1 MLDLLT
7 NQHRLCDG
15 ITRRNML
22 RGGALGVGGITLAD
36 LFRMQALAAESGEY
50 RTTPSK
56 KSVILLWQ
64 NGGPSHLET
73 YDLKPNAVREIRG
86 PFSPIKTNVP
96 GMELCELLP
105 MHAKIADKFTLIRSC
120 SHNYAGHNDGI
131 PVMMSGYPNWDES
144 KNESVHPEIGAVVSR
159 VFGQCHHGMPVAC
172 GMGAT
177 HYSYVPTTATGY
189 WGNMYRPPTVSEK
202 GLQNATATVDGRRLD
217 DRQTLLGQI
226 DRLRTDLDAG
236 AMNSFDAFNRQAFEI
251 IGGDRAR
258 VAFDLSKEDPKTR
271 ARYGEGWAQQA
282 LLARRLVEAGVSFV
296 TVGVPGGKEIY
307 NWDDHAVNGDL
318 PTAMRERL
326 PGLDQAVTA
335 LIEDIYQ
342 RGLDEEVLVIVTGE
356 FGRTPRG
363 NEQKGSSTGKLNWGR
378 DHWPHAMSIL
388 VSGGG
393 KRMGQIIGATN
404 SKGEHPIQRELTP
417 QNFRSMIFHH
427 LGIDYRQTFNDA
439 AGRPIHI
446 SYGDHIP
453 ELS

>member
-22 RGGALGVGGITLAD
+22 RVGALGVGGITLAD
-36 LFRMQALAAESGEY
+36 LFRMQAHAAESSEY
-50 RTTPSK
+50 RARPSK

-73 YDLKPNAVREIRG
+73 YDLKPNAVREVRG

-96 GMELCELLP
+96 GMEVCELLP

-159 VFGQCHHGMPVAC
+159 VFGQYSGGMPVAC

-177 HYSYVPTTATGY
+177 HYNYVPTTATGY
-189 WGNMYRPPTVSEK
+189 WSNMYRPPTVSEK
-202 GLQNATATVDGRRLD
+202 GFMNATATVDGRRLY
-217 DRQTLLGQI
+217 DRQSLLGQI
-226 DRLRTDLDAG
+226 DRLRADLDAG

-258 VAFDLSKEDPKTR
+258 VAFDLSKEDPKNR
-271 ARYGEGWAQQA
+271 VRYGEGWAQQA

-296 TVGVPGGKEIY
+296 TVGVPGGKENY
-307 NWDDHAVNGDL
+307 NWDDHAVNVDL

-326 PGLDQAVTA
+326 PGLDQGVTA

-363 NEQKGSSTGKLNWGR
+363 NEQKGNNNGKLNWGR
-378 DHWPHAMSIL
+378 DHWPHAMSII

-404 SKGEHPIQRELTP
+404 SMGEHPIQRELTP

-439 AGRPIHI
+439 AGRPIHL

-453 ELS
+453 ELA